1 MDSESNDSRRDTAMN
16 ESAMWSFF
24 IEGLS
29 DTELQTLH
37 SEMQH
42 EILQRAIRSGDHESI
57 IKQALEIAFDRS
69 GLGVN
74 PWIEGKFLVC
84 PGALVSKSAG
94 NHRCRFVSVDQEWVW
109 QSKQL
114 ITETKRPSPE
124 NDKGFRAIA
133 LIPVIEGTAI
143 DIVTGKMRSG
153 LHKAEKVVSF
163 EVKGGQLVEV
173 SQRMISVE
181 GMHS

>member
-1 MDSESNDSRRDTAMN
+1 MDRELNNSEGSSELN
-16 ESAMWSFF
+16 ENAMWSFF
-24 IEGLS
+24 INGLS
-29 DTELQTLH
+29 DQELETLH
-37 SEMQH
+37 REMQE
-42 EILQRAIRSGDHESI
+42 EILRRAIRSGDHDSI
-57 IKQALEIAFDRS
+57 IKQAFEVAFDRS
-69 GLGVN
+69 GLGVI
-74 PWIEGKFLVC
+74 PWIEGKFLIC

-114 ITETKRPSPE
+114 ITETKRPSPG

-143 DIVTGKMRSG
+143 DIVTGKMQSG
-153 LHKAEKVVSF
+153 LHKAEKVASF
-163 EVKGGQLVEV
+163 EVKEEQLVEV
-173 SQRMISVE
+173 SQRVISAE

>member
-1 MDSESNDSRRDTAMN
+1 MGSQSNDNGRDSGMS

-24 IEGLS
+24 IEELDDS
-29 DTELQTLH
+29 ELQNLH
-37 SEMQH
+37 VEMQN
-42 EILQRAIRSGDHESI
+42 EILRRAIRSGNHESI
-57 IKQALEIAFDRS
+57 IQQAFGIAFDRS

-94 NHRCRFVSVDQEWVW
+94 NHRCRFVSIDQEWVW

-114 ITETKRPSPE
+114 ITEIKKPSPG
-124 NDKGFRAIA
+124 NDNGFRAIA
-133 LIPVIEGTAI
+133 LVPVIEGTAV
-143 DIVTGKMRSG
+143 DIVTGKMQGGFHR
-153 LHKAEKVVSF
+153 AEKVISF
-163 EVKGGQLVEV
+163 EVKQEQLVEV
-173 SQRMISVE
+173 SQRVISIE